1 MPYPSGRAAVE
12 ERMLALL
19 EEADEIPEEDLIRRS
34 TITADLKKA
43 GAVFNDLREAEQI
56 VPGKVEGSW
65 RLGDQ
70 LRWPWLPTGDRRV

>member
-1 MPYPSGRAAVE
+1 M
-12 ERMLALL
+12 
-19 EEADEIPEEDLIRRS
+19 
-34 TITADLKKA
+34 ITADLKKA

-56 VPGKVEGSW
+56 VPSKVEGSW